1 LASDLRSQLQ
11 ATLGDA
17 YILERELGGGGMS
30 RVFSA
35 EEVRLKRKVV
45 VKVLSPE
52 LAQGISIDRFER
64 EIQTAAALQQAN
76 IVPVLTAGDTNGLP
90 FYSMPFVEGES
101 LRVHVAR
108 GSMAVT
114 EVIGIMRDVSKA
126 LAYAHQRGVV
136 HRDIKPDN
144 VMLSG
149 GTAVVLD
156 FGIAKAISAA
166 RAQSGNATLTQIG
179 TSIGTPAYMAP
190 EQAAGDPDI
199 DHRADI
205 YSLGAMVYEL
215 LAGQAVFA
223 GRTPQ
228 RMLAA
233 HMGEAP
239 KPITE
244 LRPDIPAPLA
254 DLVMRCLAKDAS
266 GRPQSAQE
274 IVKLL
279 DTVTSG
285 GSMQSMSPVLL
296 GGPMMF
302 RKAIFIY
309 AGSFIAV
316 AILAKA
322 AIVGIGLPDWVFP
335 GALVIM
341 ALGLPVVLWTGYVQR
356 VTRRA
361 MMQTPT
367 YTPGGTPSLQMKGTM
382 ATLALKAA
390 PRVSWYKTARGGMY
404 ALGGFVGLIG
414 VFMVMRA
421 FGIGPA
427 ATLRSAGKFGDR
439 EKLIVSEF
447 KTVGGDT
454 LLGATVTDA
463 FRTALAQSNVINV
476 LSSATVR
483 EVMRRMRRAD
493 TTRVSESVA
502 REIAT
507 REGMKAL
514 LAGEITGVGGRY
526 VLSARLVSTINN
538 DELATFREE
547 AADERDII
555 PAIGRLAKD
564 VREKVGENLRRVQ
577 SARTLDKVTTPSLEA
592 LQKYVQGVRAM
603 ETAGDF
609 ERGKAFLEEAI
620 ALDSGFSMAY
630 RKLAIEENNRFG
642 SQSHIQMLL
651 QRAFDKRD
659 RLTESE
665 RLITE
670 GSYYSTGAHP
680 DLAKA
685 MESYERLLEIDP
697 KNVTALNN
705 AAVLSA
711 KRRNYEKALSYA
723 RRAVAIQPDVLT
735 FWNNV
740 IPNEVAMGRLTK
752 AQAALDSATQAIPN
766 SLGLAGDRFWVAYG
780 RGDLDSAAAI
790 STQMLAATSPAIRQS
805 GADFAAGLAASHGQL
820 KDAVKYRAI
829 SSAMYDKLG
838 AKAATIDNGVLDAL
852 QTVWYRND
860 KAGAARELDAVL
872 SARGLESIPVS
883 DRPYESLIEFY
894 ARTDRPDKA
903 RAMLAAFDKRRA
915 DGARLDDEINRHRA
929 LGNIAMG
936 EKKYDEAI
944 REFRAAD
951 IDDCEACTFAKVA
964 LAHDLANRPDSAIAA
979 YEGFVNAH
987 TFYRLFIDGQ
997 YLPSSYKR
1005 LGELYEGKGNTG
1017 KAIENYQKFVALWK
1031 NADPELQPQ
1040 VTAVKAKLAK
1050 LGAVEKPRP

>member
-1 LASDLRSQLQ
+1 MASDLRSQLQ

-76 IVPVLTAGDTNGLP
+76 IVPVLTTGDTNGLP

-108 GSMAVT
+108 GPMAVT

-166 RAQSGNATLTQIG
+166 RTQSGNATLTQIG

-190 EQAAGDPDI
+190 EQAAGDPNI

-205 YSLGAMVYEL
+205 YSLGAMAYEL

-244 LRPDIPAPLA
+244 FRPDIPAPLA

-279 DTVTSG
+279 DSVTSG
-285 GSMQSMSPVLL
+285 GMQSMPPVLL

-361 MMQTPT
+361 MTQTPT
-367 YTPGGTPSLQMKGTM
+367 YTPGGTPSLQMKGAM

-390 PRVSWYKTARGGMY
+390 PRVSWFKTARGGMI
-404 ALGGFVGLIG
+404 ALGGFVGIIAI
-414 VFMVMRA
+414 FMTMRA
-421 FGIGPA
+421 LGIGPA
-427 ATLRSAGKFGDR
+427 ATLRSAGKLGER

-447 KTVGGDT
+447 RSVGGDT

-463 FRTALAQSNVINV
+463 FRTALAQSNALNV
-476 LSSATVR
+476 LSSTTVR
-483 EVMRRMRRAD
+483 EVMRRMRRPD
-493 TTRVSESVA
+493 STRVTESVA
-502 REIAT
+502 HEIAT

-514 LAGEITGVGGRY
+514 LAGEINGVGGRY
-526 VLSARLVSTINN
+526 VLSARLVSTISN

-547 AADERDII
+547 AADEHDII

-564 VREKVGENLRRVQ
+564 VRAKVGENLRRVQ
-577 SARTLDKVTTPSLEA
+577 AARTLDKVTTPSLDA
-592 LQKYVQGVRAM
+592 LQRYVQGVRAF
-603 ETAGDF
+603 ESGDF
-609 ERGKAFLEEAI
+609 EHGKTLLEEAI

-630 RKLAIEENNRFG
+630 RKLAVEESNRFG
-642 SQSHIQMLL
+642 SQSHIQLLL
-651 QRAFDKRD
+651 QRAFDERA

-670 GSYYSTGAHP
+670 GSYYMSGAHP
-680 DLAKA
+680 DAAKA
-685 MESYERLLEIDP
+685 EESYVRLLEIDP
-697 KNVTALNN
+697 NNTTALNN
-705 AAVLSA
+705 TAAILG
-711 KRRNYEKALSYA
+711 RQGHFEKAVKYA
-723 RRAVAIQPDVLT
+723 RRAIALQPNVLT
-735 FWNNV
+735 YWDNV
-740 IPNEVAMGRLTK
+740 ISNEVALGNLTK
-752 AQAALDSATQAIPN
+752 AQAALDSAERAIPN
-766 SLGLAGDRFWVAYG
+766 NPRMAIQRFWVTYG
-780 RGDLDSAAAI
+780 RGELDSAASIAKRM
-790 STQMLAATSPAIRQS
+790 TEATSPAIRRS
-805 GADFAAGLAASHGQL
+805 GADFASAAP
-820 KDAVKYRAI
+820 
-829 SSAMYDKLG
+829 
-838 AKAATIDNGVLDAL
+838 
-852 QTVWYRND
+852 
-860 KAGAARELDAVL
+860 L
-872 SARGLESIPVS
+872 SITP
-883 DRPYESLIEFY
+883 
-894 ARTDRPDKA
+894 
-903 RAMLAAFDKRRA
+903 
-915 DGARLDDEINRHRA
+915 
-929 LGNIAMG
+929 
-936 EKKYDEAI
+936 
-944 REFRAAD
+944 
-951 IDDCEACTFAKVA
+951 
-964 LAHDLANRPDSAIAA
+964 DLAPSLSYRSLDRARYFTAA
-979 YEGFVNAH
+979 C
-987 TFYRLFIDGQ
+987 
-997 YLPSSYKR
+997 S
-1005 LGELYEGKGNTG
+1005 
-1017 KAIENYQKFVALWK
+1017 
-1031 NADPELQPQ
+1031 
-1040 VTAVKAKLAK
+1040 
-1050 LGAVEKPRP
+1050 

>member
-1 LASDLRSQLQ
+1 MASDLRSQLQ
-11 ATLGDA
+11 TTLGDA

-108 GSMAVT
+108 GPLAVT

-166 RAQSGNATLTQIG
+166 RTQSGNATLTQIG

-190 EQAAGDPDI
+190 EQAAGDPNI
-199 DHRADI
+199 DHRADS

-244 LRPDIPAPLA
+244 YRPDIPASLA
-254 DLVMRCLAKDAS
+254 ELVMRCLAKDAS
-266 GRPQSAQE
+266 ARPQTAQD

-285 GSMQSMSPVLL
+285 GSMQSMPPVLL

-341 ALGLPVVLWTGYVQR
+341 ALGLPVILWTGYVQR

-361 MMQTPT
+361 MTQTPT
-367 YTPGGTPSLQMKGTM
+367 YTPGGTPSLQMRGTM

-390 PRVSWYKTARGGMY
+390 PHVSWNRAARNGLF
-404 ALGGFVGLIG
+404 ALGGFVVLVGI
-414 VFMVMRA
+414 FMAMRA

-427 ATLRSAGKFGDR
+427 ATLRSAGKFGERD
-439 EKLIVSEF
+439 KLIVSEF
-447 KTVGGDT
+447 KSVGGDT

-463 FRTALAQSNVINV
+463 FRTALAQSNALNV

-483 EVMRRMRRAD
+483 EVMRRMRRPD
-493 TTRVSESVA
+493 STRVTESVA

-514 LAGEITGVGGRY
+514 LSGEISGVGGRY

-538 DELATFREE
+538 EELATFREE

-564 VREKVGENLRRVQ
+564 VRAKVGENLKRVQ
-577 SARTLDKVTTPSLEA
+577 AARTLDKVTTPSLEA
-592 LQKYVQGVRAM
+592 LQKYVQGVRAF
-603 ETAGDF
+603 ESGDF
-609 ERGKAFLEEAI
+609 EHGKTLLEEAI

-630 RKLAIEENNRFG
+630 RKLAVEESNRFG
-642 SQSHIQMLL
+642 SQSHVQLL
-651 QRAFDKRD
+651 LKRAFEERA
-659 RLTESE
+659 RLTETE

-670 GSYYSTGAHP
+670 GSYYTNGAHP
-680 DLAKA
+680 DATKA
-685 MESYERLLEIDP
+685 AESYVRLLEFDP
-697 KNVTALNN
+697 NNTTALNN
-705 AAVLSA
+705 TAVLLG
-711 KRRNYEKALSYA
+711 KQGKFEEALKYA
-723 RRAVAIQPDVLT
+723 RRAVAVQPTVLT
-735 FWNNV
+735 IWDNV
-740 IPNEVAMGRLTK
+740 ISYEVALGNLAK
-752 AQAALDSATQAIPN
+752 AQAALDTAERAIPN
-766 SLGLAGDRFWVAYG
+766 NPGMAVQRFWVTYG
-780 RGDLDSAAAI
+780 RGELDSAASIAKRM
-790 STQMLAATSPAIRQS
+790 TEATSPAIRRS
-805 GADFAAGLAASHGQL
+805 GADFAAGLAATHGQL
-820 KDAVKYRAI
+820 QAAVKYRAL
-829 SSAMYDKLG
+829 SSDLYDKLG
-838 AKAATIDNGVLDAL
+838 AKSGVIDNGAADAL
-852 QTVWYRND
+852 QTAWYRND
-860 KAGAARELDAVL
+860 KAKAAREMDAVL
-872 SARGLESIPVS
+872 ARRPLESIPAS

-894 ARTDRPDKA
+894 TGIDRPDKA
-903 RAMLAAFDKRRA
+903 RVMLAAFDKRHA
-915 DGARLDDEINRHRA
+915 ETARLEDEVRRHQA
-929 LGNIAMG
+929 LGNIAIA

-951 IDDCEACTFAKVA
+951 TDDCEACTFAKVA
-964 LAHDLANRPDSAIAA
+964 LAHDLANRPDSAITA
-979 YEGFVNAH
+979 YEAFVKSH
-987 TFYRLFIDGQ
+987 TYFRFFLDAL
-997 YLPSSYKR
+997 YLPSTYKR
-1005 LGELYEGKGNTG
+1005 LGELYEAKGNTG
-1017 KAIENYQKFVALWK
+1017 KAIENYQKFVTLWR

-1040 VTAVKAKLAK
+1040 VAEVKAKLAK
-1050 LGAVEKPRP
+1050 LGAIEKPRP

>member
-11 ATLGDA
+11 TTLGDA

-108 GSMAVT
+108 GPLAVT

-166 RAQSGNATLTQIG
+166 RTQSGNATLTQIG

-244 LRPDIPAPLA
+244 FRPDIPAQLA

-279 DTVTSG
+279 DSVTSG
-285 GSMQSMSPVLL
+285 GMQSMPPVLL

-316 AILAKA
+316 AIVAKA

-335 GALVIM
+335 GALVLM

-361 MMQTPT
+361 MTQTPT
-367 YTPGGTPSLQMKGTM
+367 YTPGGTPSLQMKGAM

-390 PRVSWYKTARGGMY
+390 PRVSWYKTARGGMI
-404 ALGGFVGLIG
+404 ALGGFVGLIAI
-414 VFMVMRA
+414 FMTMRA
-421 FGIGPA
+421 LGIGPA
-427 ATLRSAGKFGDR
+427 ATLRSSGKLGDR

-463 FRTALAQSNVINV
+463 FRTALAQSNALNV

-483 EVMRRMRRAD
+483 EVMRRMRRPD
-493 TTRVSESVA
+493 STRVTESVA

-564 VREKVGENLRRVQ
+564 VRAKVGENLRRVQ

-592 LQKYVQGVRAM
+592 LQKYVQGVRARRSSRRRLRS
-603 ETAGDF
+603 TAAS
-609 ERGKAFLEEAI
+609 RWPTASSQSRKAI
-620 ALDSGFSMAY
+620 A
-630 RKLAIEENNRFG
+630 
-642 SQSHIQMLL
+642 
-651 QRAFDKRD
+651 
-659 RLTESE
+659 
-665 RLITE
+665 
-670 GSYYSTGAHP
+670 
-680 DLAKA
+680 
-685 MESYERLLEIDP
+685 
-697 KNVTALNN
+697 
-705 AAVLSA
+705 
-711 KRRNYEKALSYA
+711 
-723 RRAVAIQPDVLT
+723 
-735 FWNNV
+735 
-740 IPNEVAMGRLTK
+740 
-752 AQAALDSATQAIPN
+752 
-766 SLGLAGDRFWVAYG
+766 
-780 RGDLDSAAAI
+780 SAASRMSKCCCNAP
-790 STQMLAATSPAIRQS
+790 STTA
-805 GADFAAGLAASHGQL
+805 
-820 KDAVKYRAI
+820 
-829 SSAMYDKLG
+829 
-838 AKAATIDNGVLDAL
+838 NG
-852 QTVWYRND
+852 
-860 KAGAARELDAVL
+860 
-872 SARGLESIPVS
+872 
-883 DRPYESLIEFY
+883 
-894 ARTDRPDKA
+894 
-903 RAMLAAFDKRRA
+903 
-915 DGARLDDEINRHRA
+915 
-929 LGNIAMG
+929 
-936 EKKYDEAI
+936 
-944 REFRAAD
+944 
-951 IDDCEACTFAKVA
+951 
-964 LAHDLANRPDSAIAA
+964 
-979 YEGFVNAH
+979 
-987 TFYRLFIDGQ
+987 
-997 YLPSSYKR
+997 
-1005 LGELYEGKGNTG
+1005 
-1017 KAIENYQKFVALWK
+1017 
-1031 NADPELQPQ
+1031 
-1040 VTAVKAKLAK
+1040 
-1050 LGAVEKPRP
+1050 